1 MVAPNKKIKF
11 ARSAGWD
18 AVISNSVFIQFAIMF
33 IGLIKVWGDSGLGN
47 ITMGNFL
54 YAMAI
59 TIPLSLITGLLI
71 VMYESRKGKNDV

>member
-1 MVAPNKKIKF
+1 
-11 ARSAGWD
+11 
-18 AVISNSVFIQFAIMF
+18 MF

>member
-1 MVAPNKKIKF
+1 
-11 ARSAGWD
+11 
-18 AVISNSVFIQFAIMF
+18 MF
-33 IGLIKVWGDSGLGN
+33 IGLIKVWGDGGLGN

-71 VMYESRKGKNDV
+71 VMYESRKAKNDV